1 MNKLKSKKEQQKNG
15 FTLAELL
22 VSITVFSLIIGAVS
36 GAFISTI
43 QAQRKALSFQEILN
57 QTSYLEEYMS
67 RAIRMARKDF
77 GGSCVAANS
86 NYETTHSDHGL
97 SFMNYLGNCQE
108 FYVSDAR
115 LWENKDGIVSELTST
130 SVSVEEFNVKVLGN
144 SQLDNLQPRATLFLK
159 IKGTGPGVEQQAE
172 IQIQTTLSQRKLD
185 IQYQY

>member
-86 NYETTHSDHGL
+86 NYEETHDGEGIKFL
-97 SFMNYLGNCQE
+97 NYNNDCQE
-108 FYVSDAR
+108 FYLLDNQ
-115 LWENKDGIVSELTST
+115 LWENKNGRATELTSNALE
-130 SVSVEEFNVKVLGN
+130 VDVFNINLIGKF
-144 SQLDNLQPRATLFLK
+144 QTDTLQPRVTLFLK
-159 IKGTGPGVEQQAE
+159 I
-172 IQIQTTLSQRKLD
+172 
-185 IQYQY
+185 